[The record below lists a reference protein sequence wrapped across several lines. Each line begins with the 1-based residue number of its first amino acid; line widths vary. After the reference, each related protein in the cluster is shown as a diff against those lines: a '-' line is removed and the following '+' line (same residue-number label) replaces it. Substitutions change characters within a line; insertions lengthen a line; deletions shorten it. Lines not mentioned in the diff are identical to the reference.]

1 MIRFHQTAALLISSI
16 ALSACASLGTNVS
29 GSFDCKAPGGS
40 CAPTSEI
47 DVAASAG
54 LIEEATSNG
63 KHRRAISADAA
74 RTGERVLKIVFPAFV
89 DSNGNLHD
97 ARTVHVVAG
106 SPDWKSAVVE
116 HDTSNIAKSL
126 SRAIARQPNNASPQ
140 SSDTQTS
147 LDQSQPEYSPEASSD
162 TDPFLK
168 SSYELPSRLVTP
180 FSVREAIA
188 GAKAPVTE
196 GFDWFPPPENRTPHP
211 DSVSSARNFPSIEAI
226 EAAKK
231 RQADKHSPQEKK

>member
-47 DVAASAG
+47 DAAASAG
-54 LIEEATSNG
+54 LIEEASSNG
-63 KHRRAISADAA
+63 GRRRAISADAA

-89 DSNGNLHD
+89 DTNGNLHD
-97 ARTVHVVAG
+97 ARAVHVVAR
-106 SPDWKSAVVE
+106 SPDWESVVIGR
-116 HDTSNIAKSL
+116 DTSNIAKSL
-126 SRAIARQPNNASPQ
+126 SRAIARQSRNTTPQ
-140 SSDTQTS
+140 SSGAKISPHS
-147 LDQSQPEYSPEASSD
+147 LESELSREAASD

-211 DSVSSARNFPSIEAI
+211 DSASSARNFPSIEAI
-226 EAAKK
+226 EAAKTRSAK
-231 RQADKHSPQEKK
+231 TQSPQEKK